1 MHAEK
6 EIDKLEK
13 LFHADHGF
21 SNKLLAG
28 WSISGITTFATGLPI
43 TLSENDDNSL
53 LGVGT
58 APVDVPQLSGT
69 GQLFAGGSTSSQNP
83 RNGLP
88 YFNTTYFMPE
98 SIGQFGNANRRF
110 FSGPGLNNWDMALL
124 KSTYITESKAFQ
136 FRFESFNTWN
146 HAQFENPNGLIN
158 SSLFGVVTTARDARV
173 LQIGF
178 KFLF

>member
-1 MHAEK
+1 LIQRECPA
-6 EIDKLEK
+6 LP
-13 LFHADHGF
+13 
-21 SNKLLAG
+21 AG
-28 WSISGITTFATGLPI
+28 R
-43 TLSENDDNSL
+43 D
-53 LGVGT
+53 
-58 APVDVPQLSGT
+58 
-69 GQLFAGGSTSSQNP
+69 QNV
-83 RNGLP
+83 
-88 YFNTTYFMPE
+88 
-98 SIGQFGNANRRF
+98 NANRRF

-124 KSTYITESKAFQ
+124 KSTNITESKAFQ